1 MSLVLNNENIAAALR
16 HNVNRR
22 IVTKFLDALV
32 RIPIKERSK
41 PPSVPINDHIFPEFF
56 SPNYSS
62 EEKLIEE
69 HLMELKAAGA
79 ITITYRDKFDTF
91 PLYLRKATVVFCPE
105 AEEICRI
112 ILEIPSATARQQWIE
127 AVKAA
132 KLPALIENALS
143 ISTPIT
149 IEGRDYTNILERI
162 RTFIMRG
169 ESGVMVRQ
177 ASAWMFWGLSKVLDS
192 RQDIW
197 GLLGLIQAPIH
208 LLVYLPEDATAMLFI
223 ENRQT
228 YEYAKTRPNIF
239 SRFVL
244 VYSAGFAGTAMR
256 LRERSSVSL
265 FIDSSGC
272 HSQLCLER
280 IEKWLFEDGNP
291 EVYFWGDL
299 DYSGV
304 AIFVSLLRNFHEAKP
319 WEPGYNHMFTLIKD
333 GGHSGIESNKQG
345 QVKVYKTGN
354 SYMDEKVLPVI
365 EKYGFFDQEA
375 ILF

>member
-1 MSLVLNNENIAAALR
+1 LNSENISAALR
-16 HNVNRR
+16 HDVNRR
-22 IVTKFLDALV
+22 IVTKFLDSLV
-32 RIPIKERSK
+32 RTPMKERSK
-41 PPSVPINDHIFPEFF
+41 PPSVPINDHMFPEFF

-62 EEKLIEE
+62 EEKRIEE
-69 HLMELKAAGA
+69 QLLELKAAGA

-105 AEEICRI
+105 AEEICRV
-112 ILEIPSATARQQWIE
+112 ILEIPSVTARQRWIE

-132 KLPALIENALS
+132 GLPASIENTLS
-143 ISTPIT
+143 VSAPIT
-149 IEGRDYTNILERI
+149 IEGRDYANILERI
-162 RTFIMRG
+162 RNFIARG

-192 RQDIW
+192 RQDLW
-197 GLLGLIQAPIH
+197 SLLGLLQAPIH
-208 LLVYLPEDATAMLFI
+208 LLVYLPKDATAMLFI

-228 YEYAKTRPNIF
+228 YEYAKTRPSIF
-239 SRFVL
+239 SGFVL

-256 LRERSSVSL
+256 LRERASVSL

-272 HSQLCLER
+272 HSQSCLER
-280 IEKWLFEDGNP
+280 IERWLFEDGKP

-304 AIFVSLLRNFHEAKP
+304 AIFVSLLRNFHETKP
-319 WEPGYNHMFTLIKD
+319 WEPGYNHMFTLVKA

-345 QVKVYKTGN
+345 QTKVYKTGN
-354 SYMDEKVLPVI
+354 SYMDKKVLPLI
-365 EKYGFFDQEA
+365 EEHGFYDQEG
-375 ILF
+375 ILL